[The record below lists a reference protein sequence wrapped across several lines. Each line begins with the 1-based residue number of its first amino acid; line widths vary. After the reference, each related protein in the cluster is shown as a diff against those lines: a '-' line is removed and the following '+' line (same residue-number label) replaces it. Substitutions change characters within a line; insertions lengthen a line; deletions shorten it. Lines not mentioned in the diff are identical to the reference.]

1 MAAIETITVDLPAE
15 IAESVHQAVEAGEYT
30 STSEAI
36 GDAVRLWK
44 LHRDFD
50 DDTHGYST
58 EELRELVREGLES
71 GPSPWDSMAE
81 IKAEARRRWEAAAAK
96 VDR

>member
-1 MAAIETITVDLPAE
+1 MAAVETFTVELPSE

-36 GDAVRLWK
+36 GEAVRLWK
-44 LHRDFD
+44 QHRDRHD
-50 DDTHGYST
+50 ATHGYSI

-71 GPSPWDSMAE
+71 GPSQWDSMAE
-81 IKAEARRRWEAAAAK
+81 VKAEARRRFEVSAAK
-96 VDR
+96 IDR

>member
-1 MAAIETITVDLPAE
+1 MAAVESITVDLPSD
-15 IAESVHQAVEAGEYT
+15 IAEFVRQAVEAGEYA

-44 LHRDFD
+44 QHRNVH
-50 DDTHGYST
+50 DDTHGYSI

-71 GPSPWDSMAE
+71 GPSQWDSMAE
-81 IKAEARRRWEAAAAK
+81 IKAEARRRWEASAPK

>member
-1 MAAIETITVDLPAE
+1 VAAVETITIDLPSE

-44 LHRDFD
+44 QYRDTH
-50 DDTHGYST
+50 DDTHGYSI
-58 EELRELVREGLES
+58 EELRELIREGLES

-81 IKAEARRRWEAAAAK
+81 IKAEARRRLEAAAGK
-96 VDR
+96 VDQ